1 MKQSSYVFLVMILI
15 ILVASSCC
23 YEHFEYELSDHLP
36 SQILVESKK
45 NGSSE
50 EMRMEKMLNIKEFEY
65 VDMNSQDSADK
76 SNYCTIC
83 GASIEAA
90 IQAAKQ
96 QKHIQKDN
104 IKEGFI
110 GYSEGPGEVKVPRN
124 PVTGEKCCPVCFE
137 QVTVGKEKKCKE
149 VCSNGTHQ
157 DYSCLNVEQQ
167 ASFKYYI
174 R

>member
-1 MKQSSYVFLVMILI
+1 MEQSTYVFLVMILI

-36 SQILVESKK
+36 SQILVEPKK

-65 VDMNSQDSADK
+65 VDMNSQDSASE

-83 GASIEAA
+83 GAGIEAE
-90 IQAAKQ
+90 IQAAKKVKEM
-96 QKHIQKDN
+96 QKKN
-104 IKEGFI
+104 MKEGFI

-124 PVTGEKCCPVCFE
+124 PKTGEKCCPVCFE
-137 QVTVGKEKKCKE
+137 QVTVGKEKKCKQ
-149 VCSNGTHQ
+149 VCSNGTYQ
-157 DYSCLNVEQQ
+157 DLSCLDTDQFM
-167 ASFKYYI
+167 SFKY
-174 R
+174 